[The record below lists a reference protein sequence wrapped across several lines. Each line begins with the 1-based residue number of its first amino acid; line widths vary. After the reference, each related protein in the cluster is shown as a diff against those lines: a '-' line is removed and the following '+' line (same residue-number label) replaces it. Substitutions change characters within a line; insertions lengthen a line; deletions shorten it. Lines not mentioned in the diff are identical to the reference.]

1 MNQSAIAQ
9 SGEVAAPQQ
18 VEPDPRKIV
27 YTNNISIVVKDPAE
41 SAQQIQQMATEA
53 GGYVSQSQ
61 LSQYTGDLMRGMVV
75 IRVPVESYAQVLEQ
89 IRKLGVRVLSDN
101 SSASDVT
108 SEYTD
113 LEAQLRNL
121 EAAEK
126 ELALMLTEV
135 RARPNAK
142 PSDILEVYN
151 ALTQKRGEIEQV
163 KGRLQL
169 LQNQV
174 ALSTITADLVPDE
187 ATKPVVEEGWQP
199 LVTLKDASR
208 GAGQHPTGAGRSADY
223 FVGGGCAGAAD
234 RRHPDC
240 ALDPAGALADAAQ
253 AQAGTSGGVTS
264 YRVTLYKQKG
274 PFFARPGRKVLSS
287 WREIAHKDR
296 APPLTGGGTPPSVG
310 ADWPTA

>member
-1 MNQSAIAQ
+1 MRQLIALLLVVSALAGLAGCASSEPQPAAEISRDFAVGAPEAPAAEVMDQSAIAQ
-9 SGEVAAPQQ
+9 SGEVVVPQQ
-18 VEPDPRKIV
+18 VKPDPRKIV

-41 SAQQIQQMATEA
+41 SAQRIQQMATAA

-61 LSQYTGDLMRGMVV
+61 LSQYTGDLMRGVVV
-75 IRVPVESYAQVLEQ
+75 IRVPVESYEQVLEQ

-121 EAAEK
+121 EAAET
-126 ELALMLTEV
+126 ELAAMLTEV

-174 ALSTITADLVPDE
+174 ALSTITAELVPDE
-187 ATKPVVEEGWQP
+187 VTKPVVEEGWQP

-208 GAGQHPTGAGRSADY
+208 ALVNILQGLVDLLITLLVVVVPVLLIVAIPIVLLILLVRWLMRRRRKP
-223 FVGGGCAGAAD
+223 AA
-234 RRHPDC
+234 
-240 ALDPAGALADAAQ
+240 PA
-253 AQAGTSGGVTS
+253 
-264 YRVTLYKQKG
+264 
-274 PFFARPGRKVLSS
+274 P
-287 WREIAHKDR
+287 
-296 APPLTGGGTPPSVG
+296 
-310 ADWPTA
+310 

>member
-1 MNQSAIAQ
+1 MRQLIALLLVVIAIAGLAGCAARAPQAAQPAVMEQRDFAVGAPEAPAPAAVDMDQATIAQ
-9 SGEVAAPQQ
+9 SGEVVAPQQ
-18 VEPDPRKIV
+18 VVPDPRKIV
-27 YTNNISIVVKDPAE
+27 YTNNISIVVKDPAA
-41 SAQQIQQMATEA
+41 SAQQIQQMATAA

-75 IRVPVESYAQVLEQ
+75 IRVPVESYEQVLGQ

-121 EAAEK
+121 EAAET
-126 ELALMLTEV
+126 ELAAMLTEV

-142 PSDILEVYN
+142 PADILEVYN

-163 KGRLQL
+163 KGRLQM

-199 LVTLKDASR
+199 LVTLKDSSR
-208 GAGQHPTGAGRSADY
+208 ALVNILQGLVDLLITLLVVVVPVLLIVAIPIVLLILLVRWLM
-223 FVGGGCAGAAD
+223 
-234 RRHPDC
+234 RR
-240 ALDPAGALADAAQ
+240 
-253 AQAGTSGGVTS
+253 
-264 YRVTLYKQKG
+264 K
-274 PFFARPGRKVLSS
+274 RKP
-287 WREIAHKDR
+287 
-296 APPLTGGGTPPSVG
+296 APP
-310 ADWPTA
+310 AA

>member
-1 MNQSAIAQ
+1 MRQFIALLLVVTALAGLAGCAAAPAAQPAAEMSRDFAVGAPEAPAPAAEVMNQSAIAQ
-9 SGEVAAPQQ
+9 SGEVVVPQQ

-41 SAQQIQQMATEA
+41 SAQQIQQMATAA

-61 LSQYTGDLMRGMVV
+61 LSQYSGDLMRGMVV
-75 IRVPVESYAQVLEQ
+75 IRVPVESYEQVLEQ

-208 GAGQHPTGAGRSADY
+208 ALVNILQGLVDLLITLLVVVVPVLLIVAIPIVLLVLLVRWLM
-223 FVGGGCAGAAD
+223 
-234 RRHPDC
+234 RR
-240 ALDPAGALADAAQ
+240 
-253 AQAGTSGGVTS
+253 
-264 YRVTLYKQKG
+264 R
-274 PFFARPGRKVLSS
+274 RKP
-287 WREIAHKDR
+287 
-296 APPLTGGGTPPSVG
+296 APP
-310 ADWPTA
+310 AA

>member
-1 MNQSAIAQ
+1 MRQLIALLLVVTAVAGLAGCASPAAQPAAEMSRDFAAGAPEAPAPAAEVMDQAAIAQ
-9 SGEVAAPQQ
+9 SGEMAAPQQ
-18 VEPDPRKIV
+18 VVPDPRKIV

-41 SAQQIQQMATEA
+41 SAQQIQQMATAA

-75 IRVPVESYAQVLEQ
+75 IRVPVESYEQVLGQ

-208 GAGQHPTGAGRSADY
+208 ALVNILQGLVDLLITLLVVVVPVLLIVAIPIVLLVLLVRWL
-223 FVGGGCAGAAD
+223 
-234 RRHPDC
+234 RR
-240 ALDPAGALADAAQ
+240 
-253 AQAGTSGGVTS
+253 
-264 YRVTLYKQKG
+264 
-274 PFFARPGRKVLSS
+274 RK
-287 WREIAHKDR
+287 RKP
-296 APPLTGGGTPPSVG
+296 APP
-310 ADWPTA
+310 AA

>member
-1 MNQSAIAQ
+1 MRQLIALLLVVSALAGLAGCASSEPQPAAEISRDFAAGVPEAPAPAAEVMDQAAIAQ
-9 SGEVAAPQQ
+9 SGEVAVPQQ

-41 SAQQIQQMATEA
+41 SAQQIQQMATAA

-61 LSQYTGDLMRGMVV
+61 LSQYSGDLMRGMVV
-75 IRVPVESYAQVLEQ
+75 IRVPVESYEQVLEQ

-208 GAGQHPTGAGRSADY
+208 ALVNILQGLVDLLITLLVVVVPVLLIVAGRLVWVEEGVARAVWDVSAA
-223 FVGGGCAGAAD
+223 VA
-234 RRHPDC
+234 
-240 ALDPAGALADAAQ
+240 
-253 AQAGTSGGVTS
+253 
-264 YRVTLYKQKG
+264 
-274 PFFARPGRKVLSS
+274 
-287 WREIAHKDR
+287 
-296 APPLTGGGTPPSVG
+296 
-310 ADWPTA
+310 

>member
-1 MNQSAIAQ
+1 MPA
-9 SGEVAAPQQ
+9 GEMRQAVSTGSNETDAPQP
-18 VEPDPRKIV
+18 VAPDPRKIV
-27 YTNNISIVVKDPAE
+27 YTAMLSIVVKDPAA
-41 SAQQIQQMATEA
+41 SAEQIQQMATA
-53 GGYVSQSQ
+53 VGGYVSQSQ
-61 LSQYTGDLMRGMVV
+61 MSQYSGDQMRGTVV
-75 IRVPVESYAQVLEQ
+75 IRVPVASYEQVLDQ
-89 IRKLGVRVLSDN
+89 IRGLGVRVLSDS

-126 ELALMLTEV
+126 ELAIMLTEV

-187 ATKPVVEEGWQP
+187 VTKPVVEEGWQP
-199 LVTLKDASR
+199 LVTVKNASR
-208 GAGQHPTGAGRSADY
+208 ALVKLLQGLVDLLITLLVVVVPVLLVVAVPIVLLILLVRWL
-223 FVGGGCAGAAD
+223 V
-234 RRHPDC
+234 RR
-240 ALDPAGALADAAQ
+240 
-253 AQAGTSGGVTS
+253 
-264 YRVTLYKQKG
+264 R
-274 PFFARPGRKVLSS
+274 RKP
-287 WREIAHKDR
+287 
-296 APPLTGGGTPPSVG
+296 APPAS
-310 ADWPTA
+310 